1 MQRVSEKKNV
11 SQKVSCKLRDQQSG
25 SKTSLEVDREC
36 KRGHSVGKGSAKT
49 KFGLLKKLRRSRVA
63 EAWTPRRERPRM
75 KLQTRQGLSYE
86 PQEGI

>member
-1 MQRVSEKKNV
+1 MQHRVG
-11 SQKVSCKLRDQQSG
+11 R
-25 SKTSLEVDREC
+25 
-36 KRGHSVGKGSAKT
+36 GSAKT